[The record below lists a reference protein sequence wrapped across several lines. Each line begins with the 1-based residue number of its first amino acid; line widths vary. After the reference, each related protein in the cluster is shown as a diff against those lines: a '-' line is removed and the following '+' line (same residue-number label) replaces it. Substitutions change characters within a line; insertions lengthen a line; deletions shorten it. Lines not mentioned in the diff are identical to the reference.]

1 MILKDK
7 VVIVTG
13 AGPGM
18 GNKLCG
24 LIAEEGAKIVL
35 AARSKDYIDEV
46 AENIRK
52 AGGQALAVKADVGI
66 RADCDALAAAAVEKF
81 GAIHGL
87 VNSAY
92 RPGVFRPFEEADLDD
107 WKASLDVTLF
117 GALNMIQAVL
127 PTMKKTGGSI
137 VNVGT
142 METRKPIA
150 DHGSYT
156 VPKAALQAA
165 TRQLAVELGKYKIR
179 INSAV
184 IGWMWGAPV
193 EFYMNAMSSQTG
205 VPVETMIAQTAATI
219 PLGHIPPDFECAK
232 SIIALLSDYNSQVT
246 GAAVDING
254 GEYLAL

>member
-18 GNKLCG
+18 GSKLCG
-24 LIAEEGAKIVL
+24 LVAEEGAKVVL
-35 AARSKDYIDEV
+35 AARTKDYVEEL
-46 AENIRK
+46 AESIRK
-52 AGGQALAVKADVGI
+52 AGGQALAVQADVGS
-66 RADCDALAAAAVEKF
+66 RADCDRLAAAAVEKF

-92 RPGVFRPFEEADLDD
+92 RPGTFRPFEEADLDD
-107 WKASLDVTLF
+107 WKASIDVTLF
-117 GALNMIQAVL
+117 GSLNMIQSVL

-179 INSAV
+179 VNSAI

-193 EFYMNAMSSQTG
+193 EFYMNAMANQTG

-254 GEYLAL
+254 GEFLAL